1 MGHTQYNVI
10 KLNVSYPPAE
20 KYKPLTEFSY
30 NAEKNLQNSMIDVYW
45 MVDSKMQL
53 LIFSLFQ
60 KVVKLH
66 GFSSFAP
73 DI

>member
-30 NAEKNLQNSMIDVYW
+30 NVEKKFAKFHDTCLLDGRFQNAAINLFII
-45 MVDSKMQL
+45 SKGGKTAW
-53 LIFSLFQ
+53 F
-60 KVVKLH
+60 
-66 GFSSFAP
+66 
-73 DI
+73 